1 MTTVWRRLKQ
11 WAARL
16 RRDVLTLWYAG
27 RDEGTPL
34 PAKLLA
40 LATAAYAFSP
50 IDLIPDF
57 IPVLGV
63 LDELILLP
71 LAIALCLALI
81 PPAVVANCRARA
93 DAWLAARGGRPQSL
107 FAALVIG
114 AIWIAVAGGIGYWW
128 WRS

>member
-27 RDEGTPL
+27 RDGATPL
-34 PAKLLA
+34 AAKLLA

-57 IPVLGV
+57 IPILGM

-81 PPAVVANCRARA
+81 PPKIVVDCRARA
-93 DAWLAARGGRPQSL
+93 DAWLAARGRRPRSL
-107 FAALVIG
+107 IAALAIG
-114 AIWIAVAGGIGYWW
+114 MVWIAATGGTLYWW

>member
-27 RDEGTPL
+27 RDGATPL
-34 PAKLLA
+34 AAKLLA
-40 LATAAYAFSP
+40 LVTAAYAFSP

-57 IPVLGV
+57 IPVLGM

-81 PPAVVANCRARA
+81 PPAIVVDCRARA
-93 DAWLAARGGRPQSL
+93 DAWLAARGRRPRSL
-107 FAALVIG
+107 IAALAIG
-114 AIWIAVAGGIGYWW
+114 MVWIAAAGGTLYWW